1 MAIPKKFTVK
11 EVIES
16 NQAAY
21 DDQLISYIGGYEFA
35 LIKDEDNGCWHIQVR
50 LDGEGYLYDGYWDE
64 SENKTL
70 EEAVKEAFHGAEI

>member
-1 MAIPKKFTVK
+1 MSIPKTFTVK
-11 EVIES
+11 DVIEN

-21 DDQLISYIGGYEFA
+21 DEQLISYVGGYEFA
-35 LIKDEDNGCWHIQVR
+35 LIKDEDFGCWYIQVR

-70 EEAVKEAFHGAEI
+70 EDAVKEAFHGAEI